1 MHKTGYNE
9 QMQALVAKYR
19 QAGQPWPATT
29 REIAAWLV
37 RTNQWE
43 PSRELAIEQ
52 CADDLARAMRE
63 EFITDRQGRR
73 VRAKHAARR
82 EVNGEQQT
90 FWADL
95 RTAPREHMENIVV
108 AEMTAKENE
117 CPVNGEWLL
126 RAGLAPG
133 PQLGKLLSRFQAEW
147 QRLSPPRDR
156 AGFLERA
163 IASLE
168 RDRPIS

>member
-95 RTAPREHMENIVV
+95 RTAPREHMEIAFAQRRQQIVSDCAQLKRDV
-108 AEMTAKENE
+108 DCYNENFNTEAEIQMVFDFTM
-117 CPVNGEWLL
+117 
-126 RAGLAPG
+126 
-133 PQLGKLLSRFQAEW
+133 
-147 QRLSPPRDR
+147 D
-156 AGFLERA
+156 LEE
-163 IASLE
+163 LE
-168 RDRPIS
+168 AAHA

>member
-29 REIAAWLV
+29 REMAAWLV

-95 RTAPREHMENIVV
+95 RTAPREHMEIAFAQRRQQIVSDCAQLKRDV
-108 AEMTAKENE
+108 DCYNENFNKEAEIQMVFDFTM
-117 CPVNGEWLL
+117 
-126 RAGLAPG
+126 
-133 PQLGKLLSRFQAEW
+133 
-147 QRLSPPRDR
+147 D
-156 AGFLERA
+156 LEE
-163 IASLE
+163 LE
-168 RDRPIS
+168 AAHA